1 MIKVDLRSKAI
12 GPDHNV
18 FLVRP
23 GSNYKLYNT
32 FLESSA
38 IFADFLGLELDEGVE
53 LKDQDRITAQL
64 HRAKKLRA
72 LRHTADGPPSRNLD
86 DYADF
91 KDDRS
96 VSQLY
101 GILRGFFEVAKAG
114 DLVVIPPSSFSQNAL
129 IGELVSGPTE
139 MVTTLYKG
147 ERLYGRSVRWLRQV
161 PRGKLS
167 PYLLDLISKPNA
179 FVLVRNDERP
189 SIYREAYGS
198 YIMPGEYRARFNVDD
213 PEFTTSD
220 DLYIQAF
227 FNLVVANSKRIR
239 EGNPVL
245 GIRDAAFERVVGSD
259 AMELQ
264 SNINSPG
271 YLNLIGKSLAPL
283 VASALFVLAVTVGPG
298 AVAAAEQGTIL
309 IGNSKDAG
317 DACTVAVHKEVLD
330 HLRLLG
336 VAKWTDACQ
345 IAKQAA
351 DSTGLSGQAQIVIDS
366 YQQKTGN

>member
-12 GPDHNV
+12 GADHNV

-23 GSNYKLYNT
+23 GSNYKLYHT
-32 FLESSA
+32 FLESNA
-38 IFADFLGLELDEGVE
+38 IFADFLGLELEQGVE

-72 LRHTADGPPSRNLD
+72 LRHTAGGPPSRNLD
-86 DYADF
+86 DYSDF

-101 GILRGFFEVAKAG
+101 GILRGFFEVAKEG
-114 DLVVIPPSSFSQNAL
+114 DLVVVPPSSFSQNTL

-139 MVTTLYKG
+139 LVTTHYKG
-147 ERLYGRSVRWLRQV
+147 ERLYGRSVRWLRQL

-179 FVLVRNDERP
+179 FVLIRNDERP

-198 YIMPGEYRARFNVDD
+198 YIMPGDYRARFNVDD
-213 PEFTTSD
+213 PEFTTTD

-245 GIRDAAFERVVGSD
+245 GIKDAAFEKVVGSD

-271 YLNLIGKSLAPL
+271 FLNLIGKTIAPL
-283 VASALFVLAVTVGPG
+283 VATALFALAVTVGPD

-309 IGNSKDAG
+309 IGNSKDVG
-317 DACTVAVHKEVLD
+317 DACTVAVHQEVLE

-336 VAKWTDACQ
+336 IVKWTEACQ
-345 IAKQAA
+345 IAKHAA
-351 DSTGLSGQAQIVIDS
+351 DSTGLSGQAQIVIES
-366 YQQKTGN
+366 HQPKTGN